1 MKEIQ
6 GKSTLVRVSA
16 RFELSGVD
24 CTVKL
29 YNLPNYFCRG
39 LWFVTEV
46 MAAMLVDKNKG
57 LFLFCKVNCFLANSA
72 KNIYICFA
80 SLSRGCKQTRIVPI
94 LGKF

>member
-46 MAAMLVDKNKG
+46 MAAMLVDKNKLFPCKFCKKYIYVLPRYHVVANRPG
-57 LFLFCKVNCFLANSA
+57 LF
-72 KNIYICFA
+72 
-80 SLSRGCKQTRIVPI
+80 PI